1 MKKIMIGLVMI
12 FTVMGTNAFANEIIV
27 KQEVL
32 NAFKSEYS
40 SAKEVNWTVG
50 DNYYRASFTMND
62 QRLFAFY
69 NIDGEFLALTRYVSS
84 LQLPE
89 NIQNSLKKYFR
100 EKWITD
106 LFEVVNS
113 EGTMYYAT
121 LENADTKI
129 ILMSGTGSWTLYR
142 REDK

>member
-1 MKKIMIGLVMI
+1 MKKMMIALVII
-12 FTVMGTNAFANEIIV
+12 FTVMRATAFANEIGV

-40 SAKEVNWTVG
+40 SAQEVNWTVG
-50 DNYYRASFTMND
+50 VNYYKATFVMND
-62 QRLFAFY
+62 QKLFAFY
-69 NIDGEFLALTRYVSS
+69 SIDGEFLALTRYVSS

-89 NIQNSLKKYFR
+89 NIQNSLKKQFR

-129 ILMSGTGSWTLYR
+129 ILKSGTGYWTLYKK
-142 REDK
+142 DNK